1 MISVTI
7 FFAPVFH
14 APRPYPRRVSN
25 RSLKLGGF
33 SYISIIRSPPPSR
46 EDINEDSQKRGKKE
60 REREREKKER
70 KGWTDYRISG
80 RANKTRVA
88 TKIFVSR
95 GPIKPISASGMR
107 FVFRPREN
115 NFDYFSGYAMATR
128 WLLLVRRKLSLS
140 KLRHCPYGKW
150 IFPAEG
156 NASRGFVYGNWKSK
170 RRMDD
175 KLNADSSWI
184 FRLY

>member
-140 KLRHCPYGKW
+140 KLRHCPYGK
-150 IFPAEG
+150 
-156 NASRGFVYGNWKSK
+156 
-170 RRMDD
+170 
-175 KLNADSSWI
+175 
-184 FRLY
+184 